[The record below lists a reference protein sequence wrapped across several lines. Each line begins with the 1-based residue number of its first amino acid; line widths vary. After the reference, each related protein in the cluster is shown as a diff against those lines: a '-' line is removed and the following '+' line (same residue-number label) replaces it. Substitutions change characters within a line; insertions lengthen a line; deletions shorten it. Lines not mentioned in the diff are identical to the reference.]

1 MTIAQAL
8 IPPVLEAA
16 PLDPALAG
24 FLAQA
29 AAQGNPPLE
38 SLPSPVARQIYR
50 DLAQAL
56 GLPAPA
62 IGPVSEPT
70 IPGPGGP
77 LRLRVYAPDTPPGT
91 QAPQPP
97 WPVLLYVHGGGF
109 VIGDLETHD
118 QVCRTLC
125 HHADMLVVA
134 VDYRLAPEH
143 PFPGAP
149 DDAEAALRWVL
160 AHAASLGGDASR
172 IAVAGDSAG
181 AQLALVAARRVGAA
195 SVRAL
200 GLIYPVAQHPD
211 ETSASFRENGEG
223 KFLTS
228 GAIQWFVA
236 SYLGG
241 QADALAHPDY
251 AVLTSGGFEPLPA
264 TWVATMGHDPLR
276 DEGHALARRLGTA
289 GVAVTHRHYPDA
301 IHACIHFTAV
311 SPIGL
316 QVMTDMAPWL
326 REPVGALL
334 PSIGRGL

>member
-1 MTIAQAL
+1 MNAVVNS
-8 IPPVLEAA
+8 VLETAA
-16 PLDPALAG
+16 MDPALAG

-38 SLPSPVARQIYR
+38 SLPPVVARQVYR
-50 DLAQAL
+50 ELAGAL
-56 GLPAPA
+56 GSPAPP
-62 IGPVSEPT
+62 IGKVDDTAFS
-70 IPGPGGP
+70 GPGGSLH
-77 LRLRVYAPDTPPGT
+77 LRLYRPEAVA
-91 QAPQPP
+91 P

-118 QVCRTLC
+118 KVCRTLC
-125 HHADMLVVA
+125 SHADMLVVA

-143 PFPGAP
+143 PFPAAT

-160 AHAASLGGDASR
+160 ANAATLGGDASR

-181 AQLALVAARRVGAA
+181 AQLALVAARRVHAA
-195 SVRAL
+195 NVRAL

-211 ETSASFRENGEG
+211 ESSASYLENGEG
-223 KFLTS
+223 KFLTT
-228 GAIQWFVA
+228 GAVRWFIA

-241 QADALAHPDY
+241 QAGAMQHPDY
-251 AVLTSGGFEPLPA
+251 ALLGSAGFESLPA

-276 DEGHALARRLGTA
+276 DEGHALAQSLAGA
-289 GVAVTHRHYPDA
+289 GVAVTHRHYPGA

-316 QVMTDMAPWL
+316 QVMTELARWL
-326 REPVGALL
+326 REQV
-334 PSIGRGL
+334 